1 MVGNGLR
8 ESVNSHQKDVDI
20 GRIASRLATLPGVAV
35 LTAAL
40 EGERAYLV
48 GGAVRDL
55 LLGADHP
62 DLDVAVDGDAAAL
75 ARRLGGEVIT
85 HERFATARADVD
97 GARIDLA
104 TTRRETYERPGA
116 LPEVEPAGI
125 EEDLARRDFTVN
137 AMAVALGDEA
147 SELIDP
153 HGGLSDLRD
162 GVLRVLHDRSFTDD
176 PTRALRAARY
186 GARLGLTLEPR
197 TAGLLAGADLGTV
210 SADRVQAELS
220 RIAVEEDPGAALELL
235 VEWDLAGLEL
245 SEVAPQRVRASLEV
259 LDRPGWA
266 DIASRET
273 VVMACINSDPRWE
286 AAVVRLAAAR
296 PTSPSEGVRTARGH
310 TPLELVAGR
319 AAGAAWLDDLIA
331 VWRHVELEIGGEDL
345 LAAGIP
351 EGRAVGRGLSAAL
364 EAKLDGVAATR
375 DDEMRIALEA
385 ARAP

>member
-1 MVGNGLR
+1 MVGNGPR
-8 ESVNSHQKDVDI
+8 ESVNSHQKDVDT
-20 GRIASRLATLPGVAV
+20 GRIASGLAALPGIAA

-75 ARRLGGEVIT
+75 ARRLDVEVT
-85 HERFATARADVD
+85 AHERFATARVDVD
-97 GARIDLA
+97 GVRIDLA

-137 AMAVALGDEA
+137 AMAVALGGEA
-147 SELIDP
+147 GELIDP
-153 HGGLSDLRD
+153 HGGLDDLRD

-186 GARLGLTLEPR
+186 AARLGLRLEAR
-197 TAGLLAGADLGTV
+197 TAELLAGADLGTV

-220 RIAVEEDPGAALELL
+220 RIAADEDPGAAIELL
-235 VEWDLAGLEL
+235 GEWGLTGLEL
-245 SEVAPQRVRASLEV
+245 SEVAPQRIRASLAA
-259 LDRPGWA
+259 LDRPGWR
-266 DIASRET
+266 DLASRED
-273 VVMACINSDPRWE
+273 VVMACVNSDARWE
-286 AAVVRLAAAR
+286 AAVVRLASAR
-296 PTSPSEGVRTARGH
+296 PGRPSEGVRIARGH

-319 AAGAAWLDDLIA
+319 AAGAVWLDDLIA
-331 VWRHVELEIGGEDL
+331 VWRHVELDIDGEDL
-345 LAAGIP
+345 LAAGVP
-351 EGRAVGRGLSAAL
+351 EGRAIGRGLSAAL
-364 EAKLDGVAATR
+364 EAKLDGAAATR

-385 ARAP
+385 ARAS